1 MLGAN
6 RTNGAGGGDGDRA
19 SGLVL
24 DGSTDL
30 GLRSRLVGR
39 RIHYLTTVDST
50 NSVLRALA
58 QSGEPSGTVVV
69 ADEQTEGRGRAG
81 RGWFSPAGLGLWLS
95 VLFRPRSEVSELAP
109 LSMVVAASVAE
120 AVASASEVEVGVKWP
135 NDIIADGRKLGG
147 ILLESLQGASGAV
160 EHVIVGI
167 GLNVDLERT
176 DLPDDLAETAV
187 SLRMLTRRRVERP
200 ALLRAILER
209 LDEDWARFE
218 QEGPA
223 PFLKRWKSLSTT
235 LGRDVEIVSGAS
247 TVRGKAIGLSPSGAL
262 IVEESDGRRVEI
274 WHGDVEERE
283 DADD

>member
-6 RTNGAGGGDGDRA
+6 RTNGAGRGDGDQA
-19 SGLVL
+19 FGLVL
-24 DGSTDL
+24 DGSMDL

-39 RIHYLTTVDST
+39 RIHYLGTVDST
-50 NSVLRALA
+50 NSVLRSLA
-58 QSGEPSGTVVV
+58 QSGEPPGTVVV

-95 VLFRPRSEVSELAP
+95 VLFRPRSSARELAP

-120 AVASASEVEVGVKWP
+120 AVASASEVDVGVKWP
-135 NDIIADGRKLGG
+135 NDIVADGRKLGG
-147 ILLESLQGASGAV
+147 ILLESLQGASGTV
-160 EHVIVGI
+160 EHVVVGI
-167 GLNVDLERT
+167 GLNVDLERA

-187 SLRMLTRRRVERP
+187 SLRMLTRRRIERL

-223 PFLKRWKSLSTT
+223 PFLKRWRSLSTT
-235 LGRDVEIVSGAS
+235 LGREIEIASGAS

-262 IVEESDGRRVEI
+262 IVEEPDGRRVEI
-274 WHGDVEERE
+274 WHGDVKERE